1 MLDAASRGRG
11 TRRGAALTAGLILG
25 SILIIPSV
33 QPRAADAMCCNCS
46 SCGGAAFCVDALP
59 SSLACANF
67 CVAAGCNST
76 VFDSVD
82 TCAGGCDGATPAPS
96 ATASNTPS
104 STPSTTPT
112 HTPTNTPSSTPTR
125 TPTVTQTA
133 TASLTA
139 TNSATPSITPT
150 PPPTGTP
157 TQTPTITPTP
167 TPTPPSELSGHV
179 RYYSDNG
186 PVPGVDV
193 ELIGVPTGLA
203 MTDANGNYGFPSVPT
218 SFTTQPGKQDDV
230 QNAVTALDATLVLQ
244 FQAGLLPNF
253 TADQKLAGDV
263 TGNGTVTALDAT
275 RILQF
280 QAGLLPRFEVANVCQ
295 SDWVFR
301 PEPAAIPGQTLVQ
314 PQISPGMCVKGAI
327 MYSNF
332 NPPVS
337 GQDYVGILFGDTSGN
352 WPNPVPTLTPT
363 PMP

>member
-1 MLDAASRGRG
+1 MLDAASRGTG
-11 TRRGAALTAGLILG
+11 MRRGAAMTAGLILG
-25 SILIIPSV
+25 SILIIGTV
-33 QPRAADAMCCNCS
+33 APRAADALCCNCS
-46 SCGGAAFCVDALP
+46 SCGGAAFCMDAIP
-59 SSLACANF
+59 SSLVCATL
-67 CVAAGCNST
+67 CVARGCNST
-76 VFDSVD
+76 VFDSGD
-82 TCAGGCDGATPAPS
+82 TCEHGCDGAPEAPTATP
-96 ATASNTPS
+96 SNTPS
-104 STPSTTPT
+104 ATPSTTPT
-112 HTPTNTPSSTPTR
+112 RTPTSSPSSTPTR

-150 PPPTGTP
+150 LAPTGTP
-157 TQTPTITPTP
+157 TTTPTITPTP
-167 TPTPPSELSGHV
+167 TQTPPSELSGHV

-193 ELIGVPTGLA
+193 LLIGLPTG
-203 MTDANGNYGFPSVPT
+203 METTDANGNYGFPSVPT
-218 SFTTQPGKQDDV
+218 NFTTQPSKQDDF

-253 TADQKLAGDV
+253 TNDQKLAGDV

-280 QAGLLPRFEVANVCQ
+280 QAGLLPRFEVANTCQ
-295 SDWVFR
+295 SDWLFR

-332 NPPVS
+332 DGPVND
-337 GQDYVGILFGDTSGN
+337 QDYVGILFGDTSGN
-352 WPNPVPTLTPT
+352 WPAPVPTFTPT